1 MIVLTAIKNYKID
14 KENKRET
21 IEKIGEKEAGGE
33 MIARI
38 DIFLETDGINNLED
52 KINYYGD

>member
-21 IEKIGEKEAGGE
+21 IEKIGEKEAGRE

-38 DIFLETDGINNLED
+38 DILLETDGINNLED
-52 KINYYGD
+52 KINYYRD

>member
-1 MIVLTAIKNYKID
+1 MIDLSAIKIYKID

-52 KINYYGD
+52 KK